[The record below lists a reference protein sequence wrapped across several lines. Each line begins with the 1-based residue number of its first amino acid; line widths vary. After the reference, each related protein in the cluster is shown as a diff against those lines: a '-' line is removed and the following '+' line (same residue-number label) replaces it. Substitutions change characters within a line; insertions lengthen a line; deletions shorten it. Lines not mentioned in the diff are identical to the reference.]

1 MRRAWLVVAAVGAC
15 APVIPIDA
23 RYPAG
28 TPLVVR
34 YVRIQGTRILYTDTG
49 SGTPVLF
56 IHGLGESIYAWRQ
69 NWEPVAAAGFRVI
82 TFDNRGFGFSDKP
95 DTGYSNA
102 AYTRLVLGLMDALG
116 LPDAVLVGHSMGGEI
131 AAEVALAAPR
141 RVRGLVLIDAAGE
154 GIRVPALLQ
163 LARVA
168 PVERLALTFAPR
180 WAVRLALRS
189 TYADPALIQPAD
201 LDQYYAPVVE
211 PGFGHAVAQ
220 VLATFRFDALRGRLG
235 AIQTSTLVI
244 WGGRDQWIPPVFGA
258 RLATELP
265 RCAFV
270 VVPTAG
276 HAVQEEASERV
287 NDLLVSF
294 LRQGV
299 PQAPSD
305 VALAGRPRPH

>member
-1 MRRAWLVVAAVGAC
+1 MVVVGAC
-15 APVIPIDA
+15 APGAIPIDA

-28 TPLVVR
+28 TPLVAH
-34 YVRIQGTRILYTDTG
+34 YVRVQGTRIRYTDTG

-56 IHGLGESIYAWRQ
+56 IHGLGESMYAWRQ
-69 NWEPVAAAGFRVI
+69 NWEPVTAAGFRVI
-82 TFDNRGFGFSDKP
+82 AFDNRGFGFSEKP

-102 AYTRLVLGLMDALG
+102 SYTHVVLGLMDALG

-131 AAEVALAAPR
+131 AAEVALTAPR

-154 GIRVPALLQ
+154 GMRVPLLLR
-163 LARVA
+163 LASA
-168 PVERLALTFAPR
+168 PPVERVALALAPR
-180 WAVRLALRS
+180 WAVGLALRS
-189 TYADPALIQPAD
+189 TYADPGLIEPAD
-201 LDQYYAPVVE
+201 VDQYYAPVLE

-220 VLATFRFDALRGRLG
+220 VLATFRFDALRGRL
-235 AIQTSTLVI
+235 AAVQTSTLVI

-276 HAVQEEASERV
+276 HAVQEEASRRV

-294 LRQGV
+294 LQQGV
-299 PQAPSD
+299 AQAPSD
-305 VALAGRPRPH
+305 MALAGRELAR